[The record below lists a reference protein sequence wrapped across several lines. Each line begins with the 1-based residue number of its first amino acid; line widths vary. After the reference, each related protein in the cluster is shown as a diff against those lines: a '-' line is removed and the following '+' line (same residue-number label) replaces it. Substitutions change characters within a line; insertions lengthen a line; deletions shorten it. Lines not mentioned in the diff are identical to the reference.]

1 MRKIIYWFDV
11 QNWKYYI
18 TYKSKD
24 TNNMTIKCVHE
35 NFVDIL

>member
-1 MRKIIYWFDV
+1 MFKTGNIILH
-11 QNWKYYI
+11 I